1 MLATFVADKG
11 FEGSESG
18 NGECPDSEDL
28 KTRELPG
35 VFPLVGKIMMMRK
48 EKGNWS
54 IIVPKAVNVPQVVNR
69 CGEDG
74 DDANDELRLA
84 YH

>member
-1 MLATFVADKG
+1 MLDVSDKD
-11 FEGSESG
+11 FEDSD
-18 NGECPDSEDL
+18 GECPDSEDL

-54 IIVPKAVNVPQVVNR
+54 MIVPKAVNILRVVNR
-69 CGEDG
+69 HGDDG
-74 DDANDELRLA
+74 DNSNG
-84 YH
+84 